1 MENKLIITPSTVISV
16 ELLKSLCEEYTA
28 EIGAGEYSGYLSKI
42 RIRYVM
48 ERGKFGY
55 AKFGDFFFLCDDLY
69 VWTHDKKYKE
79 NHNQDVV
86 DAIFNNECTREEYA
100 CRALFAGADTN
111 CVDSNGE
118 HIFVGDILEI
128 DEEFG
133 RNKLALC
140 YLPYENVRNIES
152 SYCFVLDNHSLK
164 LKECYSRNF
173 KITRVGT
180 AYFQLDWS
188 FDAKEMYY
196 KIREF
201 NGWYDTNEE
210 YEDKVYMAKFTPNF
224 DQEIWKYRA
233 LEILGV
239 EEFNWR

>member
-16 ELLKSLCEEYTA
+16 DLLKSLCEEYTS
-28 EIGAGEYSGYLSKI
+28 EIATGEYSGYLSKI

-55 AKFGDFFFLCDDLY
+55 ANFGDFFFLCDDLY
-69 VWTHDKKYKE
+69 VWTRDKKYKE

-86 DAIFNNECTREEYA
+86 DAIFNDECTREEYA

-128 DEEFG
+128 DKLLG
-133 RNKLALC
+133 RDKAALC
-140 YLPYENVRNIES
+140 YFEGYEKT
-152 SYCFVLDNHSLK
+152 SYCFIFDNHSLK

-180 AYFQLDWS
+180 AYFQLDWC

>member
-1 MENKLIITPSTVISV
+1 
-16 ELLKSLCEEYTA
+16 
-28 EIGAGEYSGYLSKI
+28 
-42 RIRYVM
+42 
-48 ERGKFGY
+48 
-55 AKFGDFFFLCDDLY
+55 LY
-69 VWTHDKKYKE
+69 VWKHDKKYEELHNEDLVEDIFEGKCLKE
-79 NHNQDVV
+79 GY
-86 DAIFNNECTREEYA
+86 F
-100 CRALFAGADTN
+100 CRFLFAGADTN

-128 DEEFG
+128 EEDFG
-133 RNKLALC
+133 RNKMALC

-180 AYFQLDWS
+180 AYFQLNWS
-188 FDAKEMYY
+188 FDAKDMYY

>member
-1 MENKLIITPSTVISV
+1 MGNTLIVTPSTVISID
-16 ELLKSLCEEYTA
+16 LLKRLCEQYRE
-28 EIGAGEYSGYLSKI
+28 EIGSGEYSGYLSKI
-42 RIRYVM
+42 RIRYVE

-55 AKFGDFFFLCDDLY
+55 ANFGDFFMYYDDLY
-69 VWTHDKKYKE
+69 VWKHDKKYEELHNEDLVEDIFEGKCLKE
-79 NHNQDVV
+79 GY
-86 DAIFNNECTREEYA
+86 F
-100 CRALFAGADTN
+100 CRFLFAGADTN

-128 DEEFG
+128 DKLLG
-133 RNKLALC
+133 RDKAALC
-140 YLPYENVRNIES
+140 YFEGYEKTT
-152 SYCFVLDNHSLK
+152 YCFIFDNHSLK
-164 LKECYSRNF
+164 LKDCYSNNF

-188 FDAKEMYY
+188 SNSKGMYN

>member
-1 MENKLIITPSTVISV
+1 MGNTLIVTPSTVISID
-16 ELLKSLCEEYTA
+16 LLKRLCEQYRE
-28 EIGAGEYSGYLSKI
+28 EIGSGEYSGYLSKI
-42 RIRYVM
+42 RIRYVE

-55 AKFGDFFFLCDDLY
+55 ANFGDFFMYYDDLY
-69 VWTHDKKYKE
+69 VWKHDKKYEELHNEDLVEDIFEGKCLKE
-79 NHNQDVV
+79 GY
-86 DAIFNNECTREEYA
+86 F
-100 CRALFAGADTN
+100 CRFLFAGADTN

-128 DEEFG
+128 DKLLG
-133 RNKLALC
+133 RDKAALC
-140 YLPYENVRNIES
+140 YFEGYEKTT
-152 SYCFVLDNHSLK
+152 YCFIFDNHSLS
-164 LKECYSRNF
+164 LKDCYSNNF

-188 FDAKEMYY
+188 SNSKGMYN
-196 KIREF
+196 KIRKF